1 MYSYNVDYNF
11 LFFYGQISE
20 VGAEEEED
28 EDRENDVEELLE
40 KLKDATELF
49 DAKNETYLELEK
61 KSESM
66 KTVIHFLSFS
76 STPSSLP

>member
-1 MYSYNVDYNF
+1 M
-11 LFFYGQISE
+11 
-20 VGAEEEED
+20 
-28 EDRENDVEELLE
+28 EELLE
-40 KLKDATELF
+40 KLKDATENF